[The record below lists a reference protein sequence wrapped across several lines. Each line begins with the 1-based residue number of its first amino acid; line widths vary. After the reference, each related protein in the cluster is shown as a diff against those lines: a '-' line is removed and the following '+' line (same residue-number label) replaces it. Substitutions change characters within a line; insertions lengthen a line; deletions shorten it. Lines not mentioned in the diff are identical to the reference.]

1 MLIELGWQT
10 RDFSKL
16 APINV
21 QMSINK
27 YNKDSE
33 EYRKN
38 LLQYVDLIHTSKS
51 SLNYNNVKTRALSE
65 IDNIRV
71 MSLRDFN
78 KKYQTRLSRGDFE
91 DVLVLLS
98 SLMDRLKNINFAGDF
113 GGGNEVLI
121 GNESIHQLHAQMIE
135 VMIMIIVNMRDRGMN
150 SSFIGDTIKTWTQ
163 RLIDIHGQMLTRARV
178 LNNIDL
184 PREAVLTLLN
194 NILKFWEIDGF
205 QIPDQDVLNTIRPLI
220 RRLQ

>member
-1 MLIELGWQT
+1 MLIELGWST
-10 RDFSKL
+10 RDFSKI

-21 QMSINK
+21 QMAINK

-98 SLMDRLKNINFAGDF
+98 SLMDRLKNIAFTGDF
-113 GGGNEVLI
+113 GEGNEVLI
-121 GNESIHQLHAQMIE
+121 GNESIHHLHAQMIE
-135 VMIMIIVNMRDRGMN
+135 VMIMIIVNMIDRGMN
-150 SSFIGDTIKTWTQ
+150 SGFIEDTIKTWTQ
-163 RLIDIHGQMLTRARV
+163 RLIDIHGQMLRRARL

-194 NILKFWEIDGF
+194 NILRFWEIDGF
-205 QIPDQDVLNTIRPLI
+205 QIPDQDVLNIIRPLI
-220 RRLQ
+220 RSLQ